1 MEEKKSGQF
10 LTGNSK
16 VCFDLNINFFRCKNK
31 LAIYFPL
38 LNWIGKKYC
47 IENAPDIKRK
57 IATVT
62 KTFFL

>member
-16 VCFDLNINFFRCKNK
+16 VCFDLKINFFRYKNK
-31 LAIYFPL
+31 LAIYFSL
-38 LNWIGKKYC
+38 LKEYEKKYC